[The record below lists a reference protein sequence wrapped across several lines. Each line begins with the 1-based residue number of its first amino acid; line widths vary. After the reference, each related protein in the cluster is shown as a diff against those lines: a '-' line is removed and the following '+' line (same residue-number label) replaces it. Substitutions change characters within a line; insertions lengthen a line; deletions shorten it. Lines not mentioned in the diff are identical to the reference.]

1 MFYKVF
7 HPEIFQGHLNKKNYF
22 EGWYFKYVSPSL
34 SHTFAFIPGISL
46 NKEDTHAFIQVF
58 ISDRTKEKETLKT
71 YYFKYDI
78 NDFSFHPKI
87 FKIQIAQN
95 MFSSESMFF
104 SIDNDELDLQ
114 VHLENQHLTP
124 IKKSLVFPSIMGPFG
139 YLKFMETYHGIVS
152 MSHQVKG
159 SILLGKEAI
168 SFKDGKGYIEK
179 DWGTS
184 FPSSYTWMQSNHFK
198 HKKTSFMLSYATIP
212 FLFFKFKGLISVLI
226 LNGKEYRFATY
237 NLTSVKSLT
246 YDEHSVSMILKK
258 RAYRLIV
265 TATTSDYKDLPSP
278 KFGKMNESIK
288 EGLSGNI
295 ELKLYKKKTLI
306 YEDFGSASGI
316 EIMLKPR

>member
-46 NKEDTHAFIQVF
+46 NKEDSHAFIQVF
-58 ISDRTKEKETLKT
+58 ISDRTTSKETLKT
-71 YYFKYDI
+71 YYERFDI
-78 NDFSFHPKI
+78 ESFSFHPRV
-87 FKIQIAQN
+87 FKIQIGQN
-95 MFSSESMFF
+95 IFSSESVYL
-104 SIDNDELDLQ
+104 SLTLDHVDLQ
-114 VHLENQHLTP
+114 VHLENMELTP
-124 IKKSLVFPSIMGPFG
+124 IKSSIYSPSIMGPFG

-152 MSHQVKG
+152 MSHRVKG
-159 SILLGKEAI
+159 SILFGKKAI

-212 FLFFKFKGLISVLI
+212 FLFFKFKGLISILI

-246 YDEHSVSMILKK
+246 YDDYSVSIILKK
-258 RAYRLIV
+258 RKYRLVVKAI
-265 TATTSDYKDLPSP
+265 TSDYKDLPSP
-278 KFGKMNESIK
+278 RLGKMNESIK
-288 EGLSGNI
+288 EGLSGSI
-295 ELKLYKKKTLI
+295 KLKLYKKKTLI
-306 YEDFGSASGI
+306 YEDIGSASGI